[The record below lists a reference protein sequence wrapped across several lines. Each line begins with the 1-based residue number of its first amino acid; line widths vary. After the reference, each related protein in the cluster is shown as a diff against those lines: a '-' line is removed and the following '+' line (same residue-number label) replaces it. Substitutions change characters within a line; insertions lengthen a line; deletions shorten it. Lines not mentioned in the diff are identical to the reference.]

1 MQRRAVVT
9 VFDAHRDN
17 MDAIS
22 LTSDLMSKDILTAEQ
37 CQELLSLNDKN
48 KRHEALLYTLL
59 ACNKLVECMK
69 LTGTSI
75 AADLQ
80 GMIVLN
86 DVANCLADTTCYT
99 CSVQQHSRLC

>member
-9 VFDAHRDN
+9 VFDAHRHK

-22 LTSDLMSKDILTAEQ
+22 LTSDLLSKDILTAEQ
-37 CQELLSLNDKN
+37 CQELLSLDDKN

-69 LTGTSI
+69 LTGTSL

-80 GMIVLN
+80 GMMVSN
-86 DVANCLADTTCYT
+86 DVADCLPDAACYT
-99 CSVQQHSRLC
+99 CSVQPNSRIC